1 MIPLFLKLNFV
12 PSSLASKLRRVD
24 WVGTV
29 VFVGSTTSFLIP
41 ITWGGVMYAWTSWRT
56 LVPLTIGAVG
66 LVGFVFW
73 EIYGAPE
80 PLIRLSIFG
89 NQTASISYFID
100 VSLVARFSPW
110 VFTDVPMQVLHGLI
124 LWCLLYYMP
133 LYYEAVQGY
142 SPIIAGVA
150 LFPDTFTVAPL
161 AVVTGISI
169 TVTGH
174 YRWAV
179 WSGWAI
185 TVLGV
190 GLSTLLKVDTS
201 IPAWIFLTM
210 VSGVG
215 LGILFPSMQFSLQ
228 AATTNKDMGF
238 AVAMF
243 SFFRTF
249 GQAIGVA
256 IGGVIFQNQ
265 MEKKLRA
272 YPQFAPRAS
281 ELAKDAAALVQIIK
295 ATPEGQD
302 KLDLR
307 TAYID
312 SMRVIFIVLCA
323 LAGVA
328 LVSSFFIKSYDLNRA
343 LETEQGFKAEKK
355 SKENRAEEGTPTRES

>member
-1 MIPLFLKLNFV
+1 
-12 PSSLASKLRRVD
+12 
-24 WVGTV
+24 
-29 VFVGSTTSFLIP
+29 
-41 ITWGGVMYAWTSWRT
+41 
-56 LVPLTIGAVG
+56 
-66 LVGFVFW
+66 
-73 EIYGAPE
+73 
-80 PLIRLSIFG
+80 
-89 NQTASISYFID
+89 
-100 VSLVARFSPW
+100 
-110 VFTDVPMQVLHGLI
+110 
-124 LWCLLYYMP
+124 MP

-190 GLSTLLKVDTS
+190 GLATLLKVDTS

-210 VSGVG
+210 VSGIG

-228 AATTNKDMGF
+228 AATAAKDVGF
-238 AVAMF
+238 AVAIF

-272 YPQFAPRAS
+272 YPQFASRAS

-312 SMRVIFIVLCA
+312 SVRVIFIVLCA
-323 LAGVA
+323 LASVA

-343 LETEQGFKAEKK
+343 LETEQGFIAEKK
-355 SKENRAEEGTPTRES
+355 SKENGAEEGTPAGES

>member
-1 MIPLFLKLNFV
+1 
-12 PSSLASKLRRVD
+12 
-24 WVGTV
+24 
-29 VFVGSTTSFLIP
+29 
-41 ITWGGVMYAWTSWRT
+41 
-56 LVPLTIGAVG
+56 
-66 LVGFVFW
+66 
-73 EIYGAPE
+73 
-80 PLIRLSIFG
+80 
-89 NQTASISYFID
+89 
-100 VSLVARFSPW
+100 
-110 VFTDVPMQVLHGLI
+110 
-124 LWCLLYYMP
+124 MP

-169 TVTGH
+169 TMTGH

-179 WSGWAI
+179 WSGWTI

-210 VSGVG
+210 VPGIG

-272 YPQFAPRAS
+272 YPQFASRAN

-295 ATPEGQD
+295 ATPDGQD

-312 SMRVIFIVLCA
+312 SVRVIFIVLCA

-355 SKENRAEEGTPTRES
+355 SKENGAEEGTPAGES

>member
-1 MIPLFLKLNFV
+1 MQVIH
-12 PSSLASKLRRVD
+12 
-24 WVGTV
+24 
-29 VFVGSTTSFLIP
+29 
-41 ITWGGVMYAWTSWRT
+41 
-56 LVPLTIGAVG
+56 G
-66 LVGFVFW
+66 LV
-73 EIYGAPE
+73 
-80 PLIRLSIFG
+80 
-89 NQTASISYFID
+89 
-100 VSLVARFSPW
+100 
-110 VFTDVPMQVLHGLI
+110 

-210 VSGVG
+210 VSGIG

-228 AATTNKDMGF
+228 AASTSKDMGF

-272 YPQFAPRAS
+272 YPHFASQAS

-312 SMRVIFIVLCA
+312 SVRVIFIVLCA
-323 LAGVA
+323 LASVA

-343 LETEQGFKAEKK
+343 LETEQGFKEEKK
-355 SKENRAEEGTPTRES
+355 SKENGAEEGTPAEES

>member
-1 MIPLFLKLNFV
+1 
-12 PSSLASKLRRVD
+12 
-24 WVGTV
+24 
-29 VFVGSTTSFLIP
+29 
-41 ITWGGVMYAWTSWRT
+41 
-56 LVPLTIGAVG
+56 
-66 LVGFVFW
+66 
-73 EIYGAPE
+73 
-80 PLIRLSIFG
+80 
-89 NQTASISYFID
+89 
-100 VSLVARFSPW
+100 
-110 VFTDVPMQVLHGLI
+110 
-124 LWCLLYYMP
+124 MP

-169 TVTGH
+169 PMTGH

-190 GLSTLLKVDTS
+190 GLSTLLKADTS

-210 VSGVG
+210 VSGIG

-272 YPQFAPRAS
+272 YPQFASRAN

-295 ATPEGQD
+295 ATPDGQD

-312 SMRVIFIVLCA
+312 SVRVIFIVLCA
-323 LAGVA
+323 LASVA

-343 LETEQGFKAEKK
+343 LETEQGFRGEKK
-355 SKENRAEEGTPTRES
+355 SKENGAEEGTPAGES

>member
-1 MIPLFLKLNFV
+1 
-12 PSSLASKLRRVD
+12 
-24 WVGTV
+24 
-29 VFVGSTTSFLIP
+29 
-41 ITWGGVMYAWTSWRT
+41 
-56 LVPLTIGAVG
+56 
-66 LVGFVFW
+66 
-73 EIYGAPE
+73 
-80 PLIRLSIFG
+80 
-89 NQTASISYFID
+89 
-100 VSLVARFSPW
+100 
-110 VFTDVPMQVLHGLI
+110 
-124 LWCLLYYMP
+124 MP

-174 YRWAV
+174 YRWAIRI
-179 WSGWAI
+179 GWAL
-185 TVLGV
+185 TVLGT
-190 GLSTLLKVDTS
+190 GLLVLLKVDTT

-210 VSGVG
+210 VSGIG

-256 IGGVIFQNQ
+256 VGGVIFQNQ
-265 MEKKLRA
+265 MEKKLLD
-272 YPQFAPRAS
+272 YPQFASRAS

-295 ATPEGQD
+295 ETPEGQD

-307 TAYID
+307 TAYVD
-312 SMRVIFIVLCA
+312 SVRIIYIVSCA
-323 LAGVA
+323 LGAVA
-328 LVSSFFIKSYDLNRA
+328 FVSTFFIKSYDLNRA
-343 LETEQGFKAEKK
+343 LETEHVFQAEQKSDESVAEQGKITAE
-355 SKENRAEEGTPTRES
+355 S

>member
-1 MIPLFLKLNFV
+1 
-12 PSSLASKLRRVD
+12 
-24 WVGTV
+24 
-29 VFVGSTTSFLIP
+29 
-41 ITWGGVMYAWTSWRT
+41 
-56 LVPLTIGAVG
+56 
-66 LVGFVFW
+66 
-73 EIYGAPE
+73 
-80 PLIRLSIFG
+80 
-89 NQTASISYFID
+89 
-100 VSLVARFSPW
+100 
-110 VFTDVPMQVLHGLI
+110 
-124 LWCLLYYMP
+124 MP

-185 TVLGV
+185 TVLGT
-190 GLSTLLKVDTS
+190 GLAILLKVDTS

-210 VSGVG
+210 VSGIG

-272 YPQFAPRAS
+272 YPQFASRAN
-281 ELAKDAAALVQIIK
+281 ELAQDAAALVQIIK

-312 SMRVIFIVLCA
+312 SVRVIFIVLCA
-323 LAGVA
+323 LASVA

-355 SKENRAEEGTPTRES
+355 GKENGAEEGTPAGDS

>member
-1 MIPLFLKLNFV
+1 
-12 PSSLASKLRRVD
+12 
-24 WVGTV
+24 
-29 VFVGSTTSFLIP
+29 
-41 ITWGGVMYAWTSWRT
+41 
-56 LVPLTIGAVG
+56 
-66 LVGFVFW
+66 
-73 EIYGAPE
+73 
-80 PLIRLSIFG
+80 
-89 NQTASISYFID
+89 
-100 VSLVARFSPW
+100 
-110 VFTDVPMQVLHGLI
+110 MQVIHGLI

-133 LYYEAVQGY
+133 LYYEAVKGY
-142 SPIIAGVA
+142 SPIISGVA

-161 AVVTGISI
+161 AVVTGILI
-169 TVTGH
+169 TVTGR

-179 WSGWAI
+179 WSGWAL
-185 TVLGV
+185 TVLGT
-190 GLSTLLKVDTS
+190 GLLVLLKVDTT

-210 VSGVG
+210 VSGLG

-228 AATTNKDMGF
+228 AATSNKDMGF

-265 MEKKLRA
+265 MAKKLRA
-272 YPQFAPRAS
+272 YPQFASRAN

-307 TAYID
+307 TAYVD
-312 SMRVIFIVLCA
+312 SVKVIFIVLCA
-323 LAGVA
+323 LGAVA
-328 LVSSFFIKSYDLNRA
+328 MVSSFFIKSYDLNRA

-355 SKENRAEEGTPTRES
+355 SKESGAEQGTNAEES

>member
-1 MIPLFLKLNFV
+1 
-12 PSSLASKLRRVD
+12 
-24 WVGTV
+24 
-29 VFVGSTTSFLIP
+29 
-41 ITWGGVMYAWTSWRT
+41 
-56 LVPLTIGAVG
+56 
-66 LVGFVFW
+66 
-73 EIYGAPE
+73 
-80 PLIRLSIFG
+80 
-89 NQTASISYFID
+89 
-100 VSLVARFSPW
+100 
-110 VFTDVPMQVLHGLI
+110 
-124 LWCLLYYMP
+124 MP

-169 TVTGH
+169 TMTGH

-210 VSGVG
+210 VSGIG

-272 YPQFAPRAS
+272 YPQFASRAN

-295 ATPEGQD
+295 ETPDGQD

-312 SMRVIFIVLCA
+312 SVRVIFIVLCA

-355 SKENRAEEGTPTRES
+355 SKENGAEEGTPAGES

>member
-1 MIPLFLKLNFV
+1 
-12 PSSLASKLRRVD
+12 
-24 WVGTV
+24 
-29 VFVGSTTSFLIP
+29 
-41 ITWGGVMYAWTSWRT
+41 
-56 LVPLTIGAVG
+56 
-66 LVGFVFW
+66 
-73 EIYGAPE
+73 
-80 PLIRLSIFG
+80 
-89 NQTASISYFID
+89 
-100 VSLVARFSPW
+100 
-110 VFTDVPMQVLHGLI
+110 VLHGLI
-124 LWCLLYYMP
+124 LCCLLYYMP

-169 TVTGH
+169 TMTGH

-190 GLSTLLKVDTS
+190 GLSTLLKADTS

-210 VSGVG
+210 VSGIG

-272 YPQFAPRAS
+272 YPQFASRAN

-295 ATPEGQD
+295 ATPDGQD

-312 SMRVIFIVLCA
+312 SVRVIFIVLCA

-328 LVSSFFIKSYDLNRA
+328 LISSFFIKSYDLNRA

-355 SKENRAEEGTPTRES
+355 SKENEAEEGTPVGES

>member
-1 MIPLFLKLNFV
+1 
-12 PSSLASKLRRVD
+12 
-24 WVGTV
+24 
-29 VFVGSTTSFLIP
+29 
-41 ITWGGVMYAWTSWRT
+41 
-56 LVPLTIGAVG
+56 
-66 LVGFVFW
+66 
-73 EIYGAPE
+73 
-80 PLIRLSIFG
+80 
-89 NQTASISYFID
+89 
-100 VSLVARFSPW
+100 
-110 VFTDVPMQVLHGLI
+110 
-124 LWCLLYYMP
+124 MP

-169 TVTGH
+169 TITGH

-190 GLSTLLKVDTS
+190 GLSILLKVDTS

-210 VSGVG
+210 VSGIG

-272 YPQFAPRAS
+272 YPQFASQAN
-281 ELAKDAAALVQIIK
+281 ELAKDAAALVQVIK

-312 SMRVIFIVLCA
+312 SVRVIFIVLCA
-323 LAGVA
+323 LASVA

-343 LETEQGFKAEKK
+343 LETEQGFRGEKK
-355 SKENRAEEGTPTRES
+355 SKENGAEEGSPAGES

>member
-1 MIPLFLKLNFV
+1 
-12 PSSLASKLRRVD
+12 
-24 WVGTV
+24 
-29 VFVGSTTSFLIP
+29 
-41 ITWGGVMYAWTSWRT
+41 
-56 LVPLTIGAVG
+56 
-66 LVGFVFW
+66 
-73 EIYGAPE
+73 
-80 PLIRLSIFG
+80 
-89 NQTASISYFID
+89 
-100 VSLVARFSPW
+100 
-110 VFTDVPMQVLHGLI
+110 
-124 LWCLLYYMP
+124 MP

-190 GLSTLLKVDTS
+190 GLATLLKVDTS

-210 VSGVG
+210 VSGIG

-272 YPQFAPRAS
+272 YPQFVSRAS

-295 ATPEGQD
+295 ETPEGQD

-312 SMRVIFIVLCA
+312 SVRVIFIVLCA
-323 LAGVA
+323 LASVA

-343 LETEQGFKAEKK
+343 LETEQGFKEEKK
-355 SKENRAEEGTPTRES
+355 SKENGAEEGTPA

>member
-1 MIPLFLKLNFV
+1 
-12 PSSLASKLRRVD
+12 
-24 WVGTV
+24 
-29 VFVGSTTSFLIP
+29 
-41 ITWGGVMYAWTSWRT
+41 
-56 LVPLTIGAVG
+56 
-66 LVGFVFW
+66 
-73 EIYGAPE
+73 
-80 PLIRLSIFG
+80 
-89 NQTASISYFID
+89 
-100 VSLVARFSPW
+100 
-110 VFTDVPMQVLHGLI
+110 MQVLHGLV

-190 GLSTLLKVDTS
+190 GLATLLKVDTS

-210 VSGVG
+210 VSGIG

-272 YPQFAPRAS
+272 YPQFASRAN

-295 ATPEGQD
+295 ETPEGQD

-312 SMRVIFIVLCA
+312 SVRVIFIVLCA
-323 LAGVA
+323 LASVA

-343 LETEQGFKAEKK
+343 LETEQGFKEEKK
-355 SKENRAEEGTPTRES
+355 SKENGAEEGTPA

>member
-1 MIPLFLKLNFV
+1 
-12 PSSLASKLRRVD
+12 
-24 WVGTV
+24 
-29 VFVGSTTSFLIP
+29 
-41 ITWGGVMYAWTSWRT
+41 
-56 LVPLTIGAVG
+56 
-66 LVGFVFW
+66 
-73 EIYGAPE
+73 
-80 PLIRLSIFG
+80 
-89 NQTASISYFID
+89 
-100 VSLVARFSPW
+100 
-110 VFTDVPMQVLHGLI
+110 
-124 LWCLLYYMP
+124 MP

-190 GLSTLLKVDTS
+190 GLATLLKVDTS

-210 VSGVG
+210 VSGIG

-265 MEKKLRA
+265 MEKKLRG
-272 YPQFAPRAS
+272 YPHFASQAN

-295 ATPEGQD
+295 ETPEGQD

-312 SMRVIFIVLCA
+312 SVRVIFIVLCA
-323 LAGVA
+323 LASVA

-343 LETEQGFKAEKK
+343 LETEQGFKEEKK
-355 SKENRAEEGTPTRES
+355 SKENGAEEGTPA

>member
-1 MIPLFLKLNFV
+1 
-12 PSSLASKLRRVD
+12 
-24 WVGTV
+24 
-29 VFVGSTTSFLIP
+29 
-41 ITWGGVMYAWTSWRT
+41 
-56 LVPLTIGAVG
+56 
-66 LVGFVFW
+66 
-73 EIYGAPE
+73 
-80 PLIRLSIFG
+80 
-89 NQTASISYFID
+89 
-100 VSLVARFSPW
+100 
-110 VFTDVPMQVLHGLI
+110 MQVLHGLT

-190 GLSTLLKVDTS
+190 GLATLLKVDTS

-210 VSGVG
+210 VSGIG

-272 YPQFAPRAS
+272 YPQFASRAN

-295 ATPEGQD
+295 ATPDGQD

-312 SMRVIFIVLCA
+312 SVRVIFIVLCA

-355 SKENRAEEGTPTRES
+355 SKENGAEEGTPAGES

>member
-1 MIPLFLKLNFV
+1 
-12 PSSLASKLRRVD
+12 
-24 WVGTV
+24 
-29 VFVGSTTSFLIP
+29 
-41 ITWGGVMYAWTSWRT
+41 
-56 LVPLTIGAVG
+56 
-66 LVGFVFW
+66 
-73 EIYGAPE
+73 
-80 PLIRLSIFG
+80 
-89 NQTASISYFID
+89 
-100 VSLVARFSPW
+100 
-110 VFTDVPMQVLHGLI
+110 
-124 LWCLLYYMP
+124 MP
-133 LYYEAVQGY
+133 LYYEAVKGY

-190 GLSTLLKVDTS
+190 GLAILLKVDTS

-210 VSGVG
+210 VSGIG

-243 SFFRTF
+243 SFFRTL

-272 YPQFAPRAS
+272 YPQFASRAN

-312 SMRVIFIVLCA
+312 SVRVIFIVLCA
-323 LAGVA
+323 LASVA

-355 SKENRAEEGTPTRES
+355 SKENRAEEGTPAGES

>member
-1 MIPLFLKLNFV
+1 
-12 PSSLASKLRRVD
+12 
-24 WVGTV
+24 
-29 VFVGSTTSFLIP
+29 
-41 ITWGGVMYAWTSWRT
+41 
-56 LVPLTIGAVG
+56 
-66 LVGFVFW
+66 
-73 EIYGAPE
+73 
-80 PLIRLSIFG
+80 
-89 NQTASISYFID
+89 
-100 VSLVARFSPW
+100 
-110 VFTDVPMQVLHGLI
+110 
-124 LWCLLYYMP
+124 MP

-190 GLSTLLKVDTS
+190 GLATLLKVDTS

-210 VSGVG
+210 VSGIG

-272 YPQFAPRAS
+272 YPQFASRAN

-295 ATPEGQD
+295 ETPEGQD

-312 SMRVIFIVLCA
+312 SVRVIFIVLCA
-323 LAGVA
+323 LASVA

-343 LETEQGFKAEKK
+343 LETEQGFKEEKK
-355 SKENRAEEGTPTRES
+355 SKENGAEEGTPA

>member
-1 MIPLFLKLNFV
+1 
-12 PSSLASKLRRVD
+12 
-24 WVGTV
+24 
-29 VFVGSTTSFLIP
+29 
-41 ITWGGVMYAWTSWRT
+41 
-56 LVPLTIGAVG
+56 
-66 LVGFVFW
+66 
-73 EIYGAPE
+73 
-80 PLIRLSIFG
+80 
-89 NQTASISYFID
+89 
-100 VSLVARFSPW
+100 
-110 VFTDVPMQVLHGLI
+110 
-124 LWCLLYYMP
+124 MP

-169 TVTGH
+169 TMTGH

-190 GLSTLLKVDTS
+190 GLSTLLKADTS

-210 VSGVG
+210 VSGIG

-272 YPQFAPRAS
+272 YPQFASRAN

-295 ATPEGQD
+295 ATPDGQD

-312 SMRVIFIVLCA
+312 SVRVIFIVLCA

-328 LVSSFFIKSYDLNRA
+328 LISSFFIKSYDLNRA

-355 SKENRAEEGTPTRES
+355 SKENEAEEGTPVGES

>member
-1 MIPLFLKLNFV
+1 
-12 PSSLASKLRRVD
+12 
-24 WVGTV
+24 
-29 VFVGSTTSFLIP
+29 
-41 ITWGGVMYAWTSWRT
+41 
-56 LVPLTIGAVG
+56 
-66 LVGFVFW
+66 
-73 EIYGAPE
+73 
-80 PLIRLSIFG
+80 
-89 NQTASISYFID
+89 
-100 VSLVARFSPW
+100 
-110 VFTDVPMQVLHGLI
+110 
-124 LWCLLYYMP
+124 MP
-133 LYYEAVQGY
+133 LYYEAVKDY

-179 WSGWAI
+179 WSGWAL

-190 GLSTLLKVDTS
+190 GLLVILKVDTT

-210 VSGVG
+210 VFGVG

-256 IGGVIFQNQ
+256 VGGVIFQNQ

-272 YPQFAPRAS
+272 YPQFASQAN
-281 ELAKDAAALVQIIK
+281 ELAKDAAALVQVIK
-295 ATPEGQD
+295 ATPDGQD

-307 TAYID
+307 TAYVD
-312 SMRVIFIVLCA
+312 SVRVIFIVLCA
-323 LAGVA
+323 LGAVA
-328 LVSSFFIKSYDLNRA
+328 LVSSFFLKSYDLNRA
-343 LETEQGFKAEKK
+343 LETEQGFKAEQK
-355 SKENRAEEGTPTRES
+355 SKENVAEQGKAADEI